1 MIRSWVRSGG
11 LTNAKLSDIGQ
22 DGHVVRLLAEL
33 TLDNDVTAIAYAE
46 QLPTV
51 EAIEIW
57 EGKRLVDSVRLSPSP
72 PNVAA

>member
-1 MIRSWVRSGG
+1 MPGYRIYE
-11 LTNAKLSDIGQ
+11 IGQ

-46 QLPTV
+46 QLPAV

-57 EGKRLVDSVRLSPSP
+57 QGKRLVDSVRLSPVRMSGLTS
-72 PNVAA
+72 

>member
-1 MIRSWVRSGG
+1 MLDYGIYE
-11 LTNAKLSDIGQ
+11 IGQ
-22 DGHVVRLLAEL
+22 DGRVVRLLAEL

>member
-1 MIRSWVRSGG
+1 MPGYRIYE
-11 LTNAKLSDIGQ
+11 IGH

-51 EAIEIW
+51 EAIELW
-57 EGKRLVDSVRLSPSP
+57 EGERLVDSVRLSPRP
-72 PNVAA
+72 PNVTA

>member
-1 MIRSWVRSGG
+1 MPDYRIYE
-11 LTNAKLSDIGQ
+11 IGQ
-22 DGHVVRLLAEL
+22 DGRVVRLLAEL

>member
-1 MIRSWVRSGG
+1 MPDYRIYEI
-11 LTNAKLSDIGQ
+11 AQ

-46 QLPTV
+46 QLPNV

-57 EGKRLVDSVRLSPSP
+57 EGERLVDSARLSPHP